1 MHRFTSSSRSTGF
14 RPRRRWC
21 EGRRRRCDLQCRHVQ
36 CSRILGWVCSRGRGC
51 NSPVTATTVCPE
63 TYATSFACGGASSSS
78 NLTLRGRQFRWCC
91 CPFGPQ
97 VATCGDVTQGD
108 EFDSIECSVPTVDD
122 VGVEGSTVSI
132 SLYNPDGQ
140 VATLVDGFTY
150 LPPAPT
156 LYSITPAEGPLT
168 GGTPISIRGI
178 SFTSLPDMLPIIE
191 FTTATARDL

>member
-1 MHRFTSSSRSTGF
+1 MVL
-14 RPRRRWC
+14 W
-21 EGRRRRCDLQCRHVQ
+21 L
-36 CSRILGWVCSRGRGC
+36 
-51 NSPVTATTVCPE
+51 
-63 TYATSFACGGASSSS
+63 
-78 NLTLRGRQFRWCC
+78 
-91 CPFGPQ
+91 PFGSQ

-191 FTTATARDL
+191 FTTAVVRPMRLRMWITVPASSSPRWFQRVRAARLDSCQ